1 MHIISDAQQV
11 NLVHLLTRL
20 LTGERI
26 DQQEVREALSYLAGD
41 PLVVSC
47 PFERSNMRQL
57 AQELIDAARGEQG

>member
-20 LTGERI
+20 LAGERI

-41 PLVVSC
+41 SLVVSC
-47 PFERSNMRQL
+47 PFERATMRQL
-57 AQELIDAARGEQG
+57 AQELIDVARRSEG